1 MFKNFDFCGEIYM
14 EVMEVIY
21 FFNET
26 KEVIS
31 GYYYFG
37 FINNLYF
44 PKKRLT
50 QLTLDI
56 NISNMLK
63 IPIKQ
68 VLYFNCIECQIT

>member
-1 MFKNFDFCGEIYM
+1 
-14 EVMEVIY
+14 MEVIY

-44 PKKRLT
+44 PKKH
-50 QLTLDI
+50 Q
-56 NISNMLK
+56 
-63 IPIKQ
+63 Q
-68 VLYFNCIECQIT
+68 G